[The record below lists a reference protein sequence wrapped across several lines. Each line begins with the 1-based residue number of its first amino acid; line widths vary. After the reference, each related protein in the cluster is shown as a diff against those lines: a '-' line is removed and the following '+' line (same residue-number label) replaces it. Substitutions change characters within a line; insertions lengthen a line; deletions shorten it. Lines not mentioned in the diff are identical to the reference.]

1 MMQTNEVLER
11 YAFVNTGSMAGS
23 PVKVTFRASE
33 VVEMRK
39 WYNHYGNP
47 SYTVRLDRGDR
58 METLYL
64 VDDYGAENGL
74 RSVNCY
80 RVDKHKDLFRGW
92 L

>member
-1 MMQTNEVLER
+1 MVGELLER
-11 YAFVNTGSMAGS
+11 YGYVDTDSKAGS
-23 PVKVTFRASE
+23 PTRVTFLASQ

-39 WYNHYGNP
+39 WYNYYGNP
-47 SYTVRLDRGDR
+47 SYTVRVDRGDR
-58 METLYL
+58 METVYL

-80 RVDKHKDLFRGW
+80 RVDKRKDLFRGW